1 MILIGG
7 MYGASPE
14 LFRDGIFYSSRLKAF
29 LHSYENISAS
39 RKLAYRQRGE
49 AVHVMFH
56 PSGSKTASQPNTLGP
71 LAGTIVP
78 SVRPSKINGSVP
90 EFKCIFEREIRAE
103 MG

>member
-1 MILIGG
+1 MKIYQHHESWHTGK
-7 MYGASPE
+7 E
-14 LFRDGIFYSSRLKAF
+14 EK
-29 LHSYENISAS
+29 
-39 RKLAYRQRGE
+39 

-78 SVRPSKINGSVP
+78 SVRPSKIKGSVP